1 MARGEGNTLFP
12 APSKNPYR
20 QKGWRSTMKTSK
32 RVLAVFSA
40 ACIAASMSIPA
51 FAASVYS
58 SEGESTYNN
67 GVIAPRSV
75 EVAEEIYNSSGH
87 ATSSTFTCTR
97 GEGESLRVWYE
108 NTSPNDCKVTL
119 VLESKVSDNE
129 YELQSMI
136 VSAGDN
142 QHFTYDGP
150 GAGTYFIKLVSVNG
164 GEVRGYVRANQF

>member
-1 MARGEGNTLFP
+1 
-12 APSKNPYR
+12 
-20 QKGWRSTMKTSK
+20 
-32 RVLAVFSA
+32 
-40 ACIAASMSIPA
+40 MSIPA

-67 GVIAPRSV
+67 GVIAPSGLL
-75 EVAEEIYNSSGH
+75 EVAEEYITPLDIKRPLPLH
-87 ATSSTFTCTR
+87 AQ
-97 GEGESLRVWYE
+97 EGRRVLRVWYE

-142 QHFTYDGP
+142 QHFT
-150 GAGTYFIKLVSVNG
+150 
-164 GEVRGYVRANQF
+164 